1 MTPVL
6 EGLVGHVVAL
16 IIQGFTVCRIFFF
29 FFLTYPGSARKTRQ
43 VSSEKP
49 RKEPQDAQ
57 PAAGLNPQIKSE
69 LAP

>member
-6 EGLVGHVVAL
+6 EGLVGHMVVL

-29 FFLTYPGSARKTRQ
+29 FLTYPGSARKTRK
-43 VSSEKP
+43 VSSERP
-49 RKEPQDAQ
+49 RKELQDAQ
-57 PAAGLNPQIKSE
+57 PAGLNPQIKSE